1 MTIVK
6 AAYIVVVFMHLGDE
20 RKALK
25 YMILAP
31 YGIFALYLIF
41 VGITES
47 NFINEV
53 WQSYGE

>member
-1 MTIVK
+1 MTLVK

-20 RKALK
+20 RKSLK

-31 YGIFALYLIF
+31 YTIFALYLIF

-47 NFINEV
+47 NFVNEV
-53 WQSYGE
+53 WQTYGE